1 MSNELKVVIIS
12 SVGTL
17 FIALLSGYL
26 SYLWGVSSQKKIY
39 NHEMKLKAYSE
50 LIGYRQLLSQLF
62 VSRFE
67 AFAFSDYHEYRWKIQ
82 GAPKESLDQK
92 EAIRWMH
99 KSEDLVL
106 EISRTVQNLFE
117 TVGVIRVLFRQT
129 PELQE
134 LSDKI
139 YNYKTIKFEKRPQA
153 DWSIEQLEEWKLKV
167 VPEIQT
173 LVEKSIRDPIN
184 NLTFYLEKELHREK

>member
-1 MSNELKVVIIS
+1 MSNELKVAIIS

-17 FIALLSGYL
+17 VIALLSGYL

-67 AFAFSDYHEYRWKIQ
+67 AFSFSDYHEYRWKIQ
-82 GAPKESLDQK
+82 GAPKDSLDQK

-106 EISRTVQNLFE
+106 EINRTVQKLFE
-117 TVGVIRVLFRQT
+117 TVGVIRGAV
-129 PELQE
+129 
-134 LSDKI
+134 
-139 YNYKTIKFEKRPQA
+139 
-153 DWSIEQLEEWKLKV
+153 
-167 VPEIQT
+167 
-173 LVEKSIRDPIN
+173 DPKGW
-184 NLTFYLEKELHREK
+184 TA

>member
-1 MSNELKVVIIS
+1 MSNELKVAIIS
-12 SVGTL
+12 SLGTL
-17 FIALLSGYL
+17 IIVLVSGYL

-39 NHEMKLKAYSE
+39 NHQMRLKAYSE

-62 VSRFE
+62 VSRYE
-67 AFAFSDYHEYRWKIQ
+67 AFIFSDYHEYRWKIQ
-82 GAPKESLDQK
+82 GAPKESIDQK

-117 TVGVIRVLFRQT
+117 TVGVIRVLFKQT

-134 LSDKI
+134 LSNNI
-139 YNYKTIKFEKRPQA
+139 YNYKTLKFEERPQNN
-153 DWSIEQLEEWKLKV
+153 WSLEQLEEWKLKA
-167 VPEIQT
+167 VPNVQR
-173 LVEKSIRDPIN
+173 LVEETIRDPIN
-184 NLTFYLEKELHREK
+184 KLTFYLEKELQQDQ